1 MVLYGEVLIL
11 SPVNLLP
18 ELVIFA
24 GGLTDVAGVI
34 GNIGDEFR
42 PMPPAPTFTLAPT
55 LDPTEPLAPTLPL
68 TLLLDDDPVAVFDDL
83 ELFDMLVDC

>member
-1 MVLYGEVLIL
+1 ML

-18 ELVIFA
+18 EFVIFA

-42 PMPPAPTFTLAPT
+42 PIPPAPTF
-55 LDPTEPLAPTLPL
+55 PLAPTLPPAPTLPLAPTFPL
-68 TLLLDDDPVAVFDDL
+68 TRLLDDVPVALLDDL
-83 ELFDMLVDC
+83 ELFDIFVDC

>member
-1 MVLYGEVLIL
+1 ML

-18 ELVIFA
+18 EFVIFA

-42 PMPPAPTFTLAPT
+42 PIPPAPTFP
-55 LDPTEPLAPTLPL
+55 LDPTLPPPDPPLPLAPTLPL
-68 TLLLDDDPVAVFDDL
+68 TLLLDDVPEALFDDL
-83 ELFDMLVDC
+83 ELFDIFVDC